1 MSAGTSMD
9 PRSTLCPGE
18 TRVRTMHITH
28 NAAARMHVRQRH
40 TKLLLDRTP
49 RPKEFP
55 VRMSPKLTRRAALG
69 VAFALSLSACGVSKK
84 DSGDTAASGGSASAA
99 AIEGLRILVPNDAG
113 SGYDTTAR
121 LAAKAMQD
129 AGLTKTIEVFNVSGA
144 GGTVGLQRVVNE
156 KGKEDLLMQMGL
168 GVVGASYTN
177 KSKAT
182 LNDTTPIARLI
193 QESEAIVVPGD
204 SPYNDLQSL
213 IDAWKAD
220 PGKVPV
226 GGASNAGG
234 PDHLTPM
241 LLAKAVGLE
250 PKSVNYV
257 AYDGGGQLMTALLGS
272 KIAFGA
278 TGVGEVVEQAKA
290 GKVKVLA
297 VTSDKAVE
305 GLDAKTLKDQG
316 IDMTFANW
324 RGIVAPPGISDAK
337 KAEFVDL
344 LTKLHGTEQWKK
356 TLADQGWT
364 DAFMSGDEF
373 KTFLTSESDRVAGVL
388 KDLGLA

>member
-1 MSAGTSMD
+1 M
-9 PRSTLCPGE
+9 
-18 TRVRTMHITH
+18 
-28 NAAARMHVRQRH
+28 
-40 TKLLLDRTP
+40 
-49 RPKEFP
+49 
-55 VRMSPKLTRRAALG
+55 RMSPKLTRRAALG

-121 LAAKAMQD
+121 LAAKDMQD
-129 AGLTKTIEVFNVSGA
+129 AGLAKTIEVFNVSGA

-182 LNDTTPIARLI
+182 LNDTIPIARLI

-220 PGKVPV
+220 PGKLPV

-316 IDMTFANW
+316 IDLTFVNW

-356 TLADQGWT
+356 TLADQGWS